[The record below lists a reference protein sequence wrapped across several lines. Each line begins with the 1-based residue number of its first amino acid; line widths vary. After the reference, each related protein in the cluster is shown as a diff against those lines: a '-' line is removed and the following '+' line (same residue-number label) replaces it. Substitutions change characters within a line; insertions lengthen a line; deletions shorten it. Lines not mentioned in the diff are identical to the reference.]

1 MRMTQTITKR
11 YTSDS
16 GRVKLTEISE
26 KDKTYYSIGID
37 GEEVSYISP
46 RFLRELREILSAVE
60 IPKY

>member
-1 MRMTQTITKR
+1 MKMTQTITKR

-26 KDKTYYSIGID
+26 SDKTYYSIGID

-46 RFLRELREILSAVE
+46 RFLNELRKILNVLE
-60 IPKY
+60 IPKF